1 MCIHVVN
8 IFFYNLKKVKMQMSK
23 CQNMLTNVIK
33 TVSCSDFIQFTK
45 FEISQYKLKLLL
57 LLADLC
63 KIHKNDI
70 RKSKLLGKLST
81 NKLEPKLYT

>member
-1 MCIHVVN
+1 
-8 IFFYNLKKVKMQMSK
+8 MSK